1 MKVSALLSVFSLL
14 SLHVALMTLCACSR
28 APQAHITESASAREA
43 VSDPI
48 DLVDLKPWAE
58 TLRLVVQGEDV
69 LYPAL
74 RSGEPARAS
83 LDQFLEALKAPIDP
97 SAPRA
102 ARLAYWVNAYNALTL
117 RHVMRYPGLES
128 VAVVPQ
134 GSPRYTFFKQKA
146 HMVNGALRSL
156 DEIEHQILRPIFKDP
171 RVHAALNCAS
181 RSCPPLASTPYRAAT
196 IDAQLDTAARRFVN
210 DSARHQLAARPPEL
224 SKIFE
229 WFSED
234 FRGTSPSSHEGVIA
248 FIKRFA
254 DPSAL
259 RGSALN
265 QESTTAPV
273 RVVFKPYDWALNG
286 PQP

>member
-1 MKVSALLSVFSLL
+1 MSTLL
-14 SLHVALMTLCACSR
+14 VALMTLYACHAS
-28 APQAHITESASAREA
+28 PQAQVTERESARAATTHRR
-43 VSDPI
+43 

-58 TLRLVVQGEDV
+58 TLSVVVQGEDV

-83 LDQFLEALKAPIDP
+83 LDQFIEALKAPIDP

-156 DEIEHQILRPIFKDP
+156 DEIEHQILRPNFKDP

-196 IDAQLDTAARRFVN
+196 VDEQLDAAARRFVN
-210 DSARHQLAARPPEL
+210 DSARHQLTARPPEL

-229 WFSED
+229 WFGDD
-234 FRGTSPSSHEGVIA
+234 FRGTYPSSHEGVIA

-259 RGSALN
+259 RGSALT

-286 PQP
+286 PKP